1 MSGSRKSRA
10 RQRSNPLKESK
21 LMTRKLQLVFDD
33 PDATDVSEDES
44 QQLRTTT
51 KRSFFE
57 VTLPPRVPAA
67 VSLASQNSF
76 YVKPKTVTRRKTCL
90 SAKPQINKKV
100 VPTST
105 SPNSAR
111 RSCAKYRGV
120 RMRPWGKWAAEIRDP
135 FRNVRIWL
143 GTYNSAEEASQA
155 YESKR
160 LHFELKFQAME
171 AIKKGSASAAAPRL
185 AALKRNSS
193 ADADAAN
200 ASVSEKFS
208 TTEDSDSL
216 FSHTSPSSVLEL
228 DTLASSSIE
237 KFDVPSNNKA
247 VAVYEPSDMV
257 VCQLEELDIPDMSVL
272 NLPEPTAAENPIG
285 TDPNLCSGFDF
296 DRFNIDDFGP
306 DFDEFG
312 DFDDLGDFKDIQIHG
327 FDDNEPSE
335 LPDFDF
341 GDIGVDDDEFAGWIE
356 EPLQHNIPCV

>member
-10 RQRSNPLKESK
+10 KQRPNPLKESK

-33 PDATDVSEDES
+33 PDATDLSDDES
-44 QQLRTTT
+44 QQRRTTT

-57 VTLPPRVPAA
+57 VTLPPRVPAT
-67 VSLASQNSF
+67 VSLTSQTSF
-76 YVKPKTVTRRKTCL
+76 YVKQKTVSRRKTCL
-90 SAKPQINKKV
+90 STQPQISKKV

-105 SPNSAR
+105 SPTTGR

-135 FRNVRIWL
+135 FKNARIWL

-160 LHFELKFQAME
+160 LYFELKFQAME
-171 AIKKGSASAAAPRL
+171 ANLKGSASAASQV
-185 AALKRNSS
+185 AALNKNSS

-216 FSHTSPSSVLEL
+216 VSHTSPSSVLEL
-228 DTLASSSIE
+228 DTLASNSTE
-237 KFDVPSNNKA
+237 KFDVPSNNKV
-247 VAVYEPSDMV
+247 VAVNEASEMV
-257 VCQLEELDIPDMSVL
+257 VCQLEELEIPDMCVL
-272 NLPEPTAAENPIG
+272 NLPEPIVAENPIG
-285 TDPNLCSGFDF
+285 TDPTLGFGFDF

-306 DFDEFG
+306 DFDDFG
-312 DFDDLGDFKDIQIHG
+312 DFGDLGDFKDIQIHG

-341 GDIGVDDDEFAGWIE
+341 GDIGGDDEFAGWIE